1 MYMHVHLCAGVY
13 VWMQMCVH
21 MFWCVYVQVFKLNI
35 ISLENDD
42 DDDDEINPKD
52 SFDHRHYVKL

>member
-1 MYMHVHLCAGVY
+1 
-13 VWMQMCVH
+13 MCVH